1 MKLLL
6 TGSNG
11 QVGFELQRSL
21 AVMGEVIAIDAAE
34 CDLADEVAI
43 RRVVRD
49 IRPDVI
55 INPAAYTAVDKAERE
70 PALAQAINARAP
82 FVLAEEAQDLG
93 ALLVHYSTDYVFDGT
108 KPGAYKESDLT
119 NPTSVYGATKLAG
132 EQAVA
137 ANCTRHL
144 ILRTSWVVGAH
155 GGNFAK
161 TMLRLAAERDTLN
174 VVADQFGA
182 PTSAALLADLTSHLV
197 CQAQRTPA
205 GFSYGLYH
213 AVADGE
219 ANWHAYACH
228 VIERARAAGKPI
240 RVAPE
245 AIRAVT
251 TSDYPTLAKR
261 PANSRLDTNL
271 LRETFGLHLPDWKVG
286 VDHILDQ
293 IL

>member
-34 CDLADEVAI
+34 CDLADDVAI

-82 FVLAEEAQDLG
+82 FVLAEEAQALG
-93 ALLVHYSTDYVFDGT
+93 ALLVHYSTDYVFDGA

-144 ILRTSWVVGAH
+144 IL
-155 GGNFAK
+155 
-161 TMLRLAAERDTLN
+161 
-174 VVADQFGA
+174 
-182 PTSAALLADLTSHLV
+182 
-197 CQAQRTPA
+197 
-205 GFSYGLYH
+205 
-213 AVADGE
+213 
-219 ANWHAYACH
+219 
-228 VIERARAAGKPI
+228 
-240 RVAPE
+240 
-245 AIRAVT
+245 
-251 TSDYPTLAKR
+251 
-261 PANSRLDTNL
+261 
-271 LRETFGLHLPDWKVG
+271 
-286 VDHILDQ
+286 
-293 IL
+293 